1 MISKLTKRSLEE
13 FLKTGERFDGRK
25 VDDFRKVKIEL
36 GVSEKAEGSALV
48 TLGETQIA
56 AGIKLDVGE
65 PFPDTPDQGVLITNA
80 ELTAMSSEIFEPG
93 PPGENAIEVARVVDR
108 CIREAEVID
117 LEKLVIEPGEKV
129 WMVFADIYTINAAG
143 NLFDA
148 GTLAVMAALL
158 NARMP
163 RFEDGRVVRE
173 AMKEKLPVKKKV
185 VSTTFAK
192 IGDVVVVD
200 PSELEEK
207 LMDAR
212 LTIGV
217 CEGNI
222 VALQKGGE
230 GGFTEKELEDMIDRA
245 IKHSKNL
252 LKCLR

>member
-1 MISKLTKRSLEE
+1 MISKLTKKSLEE
-13 FLKTGERFDGRK
+13 FLKTGERLDGRK
-25 VDDFRKVKIEL
+25 VDEFRPVKIEL

-48 TLGETQIA
+48 TLGETQVA

-65 PFPDTPDQGVLITNA
+65 PFPDTPDKGVLITNA
-80 ELTAMSSEIFEPG
+80 ELTAMSSEFFEPG
-93 PPGENAIEVARVVDR
+93 PPGENAIEVARVIDR
-108 CIREAEVID
+108 SIREAEVID

-158 NARMP
+158 NAKLP
-163 RFEDGRVVRE
+163 RYEDGQIIRE
-173 AMKEKLPVKKKV
+173 DMKKKLPVNGKV
-185 VSTTFAK
+185 ASVTFAK
-192 IGDVVVVD
+192 IGNVVVTD
-200 PSELEEK
+200 PSEMEER

-217 CEGNI
+217 RDGNM

-230 GGFTEKELEDMIDRA
+230 GGFTSAELEDMIDRA
-245 IKHSKNL
+245 IKHSKQL
-252 LKCLR
+252 IKHLR